1 MVANDMRSGARVA
14 IRDIHAFV
22 SAPITVAG
30 SLNMDF
36 VVQVQKLPQP
46 GETVLGGGFVT
57 IPGGK
62 GANQACAAGRLGGRV
77 RMLGRVG
84 DDVFGRQLLESLGS
98 AGVDTK
104 AVRVSAAT
112 PSGVALIF
120 VEAGG
125 QNEIVVASGAER
137 AAVAGDVAQDL
148 GDASGFLLLQLE
160 TPLPTIERAAALASE
175 RGVTVILDPAPARPL
190 PETLLARVSVLT
202 PNESE
207 ALVLL
212 DRRGASVSLAE
223 APELAKAL
231 LKSRAARRDPEAR
244 RAGGLL
250 PGRIRRPALP
260 RFRGERRRRDRRRRH
275 LWRRARRGAGR
286 RPHDGRGRTIRQR
299 RGGALR
305 HAPRCAGLDA
315 RAARGRGA
323 AGEPIP
329 L

>member
-1 MVANDMRSGARVA
+1 MVANDMRTGARVA

-36 VVQVQKLPQP
+36 VVQVQRLPQP

-84 DDVFGRQLLESLGS
+84 DDVFGRELVESLAS

-104 AVRVSAAT
+104 AVRVSART

-125 QNEIVVASGAER
+125 QNQIVVASGANGLLSPE
-137 AAVAGDVAQDL
+137 DVAQDL
-148 GDASGFLLLQLE
+148 GPAGGFLLLQLE
-160 TPLPTIERAAALASE
+160 TPLETIERAAALAGE
-175 RGVTVILDPAPARPL
+175 RGTAVILDPAPARPL
-190 PETLLARVSVLT
+190 PATLLARVSVLT

-212 DRRGASVSLAE
+212 ERRGTSVSLAD
-223 APELAKAL
+223 APEVARAL
-231 LKSRAARRDPEAR
+231 LKRGPRAVILKLGEQGAYFEDGSGGRHFPGFQVSAVDATA
-244 RAGGLL
+244 AGDT
-250 PGRIRRPALP
+250 
-260 RFRGERRRRDRRRRH
+260 F
-275 LWRRARRGAGR
+275 
-286 RPHDGRGRTIRQR
+286 
-299 RGGALR
+299 GGALGVALAEGR
-305 HAPRCAGLDA
+305 SIDDAIPFANAAAALSVTRLGAQASMPERRDVEALLAG
-315 RAARGRGA
+315 RSR
-323 AGEPIP
+323 
-329 L
+329 

>member
-14 IRDIHAFV
+14 IRDIHAGV

-36 VVQVQKLPQP
+36 VVQVQTLPRP

-84 DDVFGRQLLESLGS
+84 DDVFGRQLLESLAS

-104 AVRVSAAT
+104 AVRVSVAV

-120 VEAGG
+120 VETGG
-125 QNEIVVASGAER
+125 QNEIVVASGANGLLSPE
-137 AAVAGDVAQDL
+137 DVAQDL

-160 TPLPTIERAAALASE
+160 TPLATIERAAALASE
-175 RGVTVILDPAPARPL
+175 RGVTVILDPAPAHPL
-190 PETLLARVSVLT
+190 PEALLARVSVLT

-212 DRRGASVSLAE
+212 DRRGASVSLAD
-223 APELAKAL
+223 APEIARAL
-231 LKSRAARRDPEAR
+231 LKRGPRSVILKLGEQGAFLQDASGGRHFPGFAVKAVDATAAGDT
-244 RAGGLL
+244 
-250 PGRIRRPALP
+250 
-260 RFRGERRRRDRRRRH
+260 F
-275 LWRRARRGAGR
+275 
-286 RPHDGRGRTIRQR
+286 
-299 RGGALR
+299 GGALGVALAEGR
-305 HAPRCAGLDA
+305 SMDEAIRFANAAAALSVTRLGAQASMPERREVEKLLAGRSA
-315 RAARGRGA
+315 S
-323 AGEPIP
+323 
-329 L
+329 